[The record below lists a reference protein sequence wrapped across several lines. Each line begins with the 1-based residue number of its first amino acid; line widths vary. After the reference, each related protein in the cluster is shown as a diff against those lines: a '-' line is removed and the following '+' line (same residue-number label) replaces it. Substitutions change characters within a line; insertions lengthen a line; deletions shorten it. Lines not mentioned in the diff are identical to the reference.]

1 MLTGVARGKND
12 MIKTRIKYKIEVM
25 LIASPYRLGSFHF
38 EGGRGSPRSFL
49 MVMHDIDI
57 IYDDIRATTPRD
69 AIASN
74 AKVEPMLISERR
86 TAMMNERATALR
98 GKSQPGLTWVH

>member
-1 MLTGVARGKND
+1 M
-12 MIKTRIKYKIEVM
+12 MKTRIKYKIEMM
-25 LIASPYRLGSFHF
+25 LIASPYRFGSFHF

-74 AKVEPMLISERR
+74 ATAEPMLISERR
-86 TAMMNERATALR
+86 TAMVKEMATALR
-98 GKSQPGLTWVH
+98 GKSQPGVTCVY